1 MNNNLNNSHMYP
13 KKIEQLVEETISSLD
28 GTRRAE
34 AKPFLLTRVLAR
46 MRAEE
51 AVTDNIWTKA
61 GAFLSR
67 PGVAMAGLLL
77 VVLVNAAIIISNMN
91 EGTNAVV
98 QQLSTS
104 KDEFAINVI
113 SIYDTENMEP

>member
-1 MNNNLNNSHMYP
+1 MYP